1 MNFFEKRRLAKT
13 ARLTIQQAIHVV
25 NMRGDLMEKGDVSAI
40 KHHAVA
46 LSDAMKA
53 RDHATLHERLNAL
66 AACLERHTLKHPVR
80 GGALRENFEVLVV
93 AVAVAMGLRA
103 YFIQPFKIPTGSM
116 QPTLYGITATSNVQ
130 PSVADRFP
138 FNLVKFAI
146 TGDWYSV
153 RKAKA
158 GGTLGHPLSHPT
170 DPSVAVFRI
179 GGGAHAIPSDAL
191 RQSQGTSTYHPLRR
205 INVGDVLWAGVTH
218 RGDHLFVNKVI
229 WNFRK
234 PRRDEVMV
242 FTTDGIEGLEPGT
255 HYIKRMCGMPN
266 ETLSIDPPYLVIN
279 GERMSGLRGIDKVTA
294 AQGLYSGYQWAG
306 DFDSVHSKCELGPD
320 AYFAMGDNTRNSKD
334 SRYWG
339 TVPSRNLVGP
349 AVVVYWPFTRRWGLI
364 R

>member
-1 MNFFEKRRLAKT
+1 MNFLEKRKLAKT
-13 ARLTIQQAIHVV
+13 AKLTIQQAIHVV
-25 NMRGDLMEKGDVSAI
+25 NMRGDLMDKDDVDAI

-46 LSDAMKA
+46 LSDAMKG
-53 RDHATLHERLNAL
+53 RDHATLHDRLNAL

-93 AVAVAMGLRA
+93 AIAVAMGLRA

-116 QPTLYGITATSNVQ
+116 QPTLYGITATSDVQ
-130 PSVADRFP
+130 PTIADRFP
-138 FNLVKFAI
+138 LNLVKFAI

-153 RKAKA
+153 RKAKTS
-158 GGTLGHPLSHPT
+158 GTLGTALMHAT

-179 GGGAHAIPSDAL
+179 GGVAHSIPKDAIVDAY
-191 RQSQGTSTYHPLRR
+191 GTSTYHPSRR
-205 INVGDVLWAGVTH
+205 INAGDTLWSGVTH

-242 FTTDGIEGLEPGT
+242 FTTDGIDGLEPGT
-255 HYIKRMCGMPN
+255 HYIKRMCGLPN
-266 ETLSIDPPYLVIN
+266 ETLSIDPPHLVIN
-279 GERMSGLRGIDKVTA
+279 GKRMSGLRGIDRVTA

-306 DFDSVHSKCELGPD
+306 QFNSINSKRDLGPD
-320 AYFAMGDNTRNSKD
+320 EYFAMGDNTRNSKD

-339 TVPSRNLVGP
+339 TVPLSNLVGP
-349 AVVVYWPFTRRWGLI
+349 AVVVYWPFTKRWGLI